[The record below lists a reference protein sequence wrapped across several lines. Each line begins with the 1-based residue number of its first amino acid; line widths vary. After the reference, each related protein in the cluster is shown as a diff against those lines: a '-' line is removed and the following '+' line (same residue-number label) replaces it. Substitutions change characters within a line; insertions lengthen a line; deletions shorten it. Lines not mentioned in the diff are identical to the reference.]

1 MNQLL
6 IVGTVAFDSVETP
19 FAKADHIIA
28 GSATYIGLAASLF
41 NCKPALI
48 SVIGDDFPESALRQM
63 EDRGIDLSAVKRVER
78 GKTFYWSGKYG
89 NDLNVRETL
98 VTDLNV
104 LADFEPV
111 VPEHLRN
118 APVVMLGNL
127 DPEVQLSVLEQMEH
141 RPRLVVLDTMNYWIN
156 HSYVSLL
163 KVISRVDVV
172 ALNDEEAR
180 QLTGEYSLVR
190 AAQKIQNMGPS
201 IVLIKKG
208 EHGALLFNQSHIF
221 FAPALPLEEVFDPT
235 GAGDTFAGGFVG
247 YLSQTLN
254 LSFESL
260 KNAVI
265 SGSNLASFCV
275 ERMGTERMWDLTRS
289 DILGRIER
297 FKDLTQFQFELDG
310 FSS

>member
-1 MNQLL
+1 MNHLL
-6 IVGTVAFDSVETP
+6 IVGTIAFDSVETP
-19 FAKADHIIA
+19 FAKADHIVA
-28 GSATYIGLAASLF
+28 GSATYIGLSASMF
-41 NCKPALI
+41 RCRPALV
-48 SVIGDDFPESALRQM
+48 SVIGEDFPEHVLKKM
-63 EDRGIDLSAVKRVER
+63 EGRGIDLSAVKRIKG

-89 NDLNVRETL
+89 NDLNTRETL

-111 VPEHLRN
+111 IPEHLRE

-127 DPEVQLSVLEQMEH
+127 DPDIQLSVLDQMKR
-141 RPRLVVLDTMNYWIN
+141 RPKLVVLDTMNYWIN

-163 KVISRVDVV
+163 KIISRVDVL

-190 AAQKIQNMGPS
+190 AAQRIQKMGPS
-201 IVLIKKG
+201 VVLIKKG
-208 EHGALLFNQSHIF
+208 EHGALLFSKSHVF
-221 FAPALPLEEVFDPT
+221 FAPAFPLEEVFDPT
-235 GAGDTFAGGFVG
+235 GAGDTFAGGFTG
-247 YLSQTLN
+247 YLSQSLN
-254 LSFESL
+254 FSMPSL

-275 ERMGTERMWDLTRS
+275 ERMGTERMWDLSREE
-289 DILGRIER
+289 ILMRVEL

-310 FSS
+310 